1 MTTKQ
6 MVVDKDSPHVE
17 PEDEKGKL
25 FEICAKNKWPNPI
38 FSVEEE
44 RGQQNEQKIVCSV
57 KIEIPNIEGT
67 FHIKGDAKPT
77 KKEAE
82 NSSADHMIRALESS
96 VMSLV
101 ITNLQMHENLD
112 GKKKNL
118 QMKES
123 LNENKT
129 LLHSTKRRKRL

>member
-17 PEDEKGKL
+17 PEDEKESCLKFAPRISGRTQ
-25 FEICAKNKWPNPI
+25 
-38 FSVEEE
+38 FSE

-123 LNENKT
+123 
-129 LLHSTKRRKRL
+129 